1 MEKIS
6 LDQTW
11 RFYFGD
17 PRERHGGKPDDS
29 AWRVVDLPHDWSIEM
44 ERDPSNPSGVAGGF
58 FPMGRGW
65 YHKTLDVPEAWR
77 GKKVLV
83 EFEGVYMNSHVWL
96 DEHFVGLHPYGYTS
110 FVYDLTPYLR
120 YGKPNVLRVMVDNAS
135 QVNSRWYSGSGIYRH
150 VRLLIYEPVH
160 VAHWGVYVTT
170 PAVSTAEATVHVAT
184 RVENEAGETHE
195 VTLRSRLIT
204 PDGSPAGSVENT
216 ATIKAGRR
224 HEFAQDM
231 RVTAPH
237 LWSPDTPVLY
247 RLETEVAAGGETL
260 DSQTTWFGVRSFSVD
275 AENGFVLNGKPL
287 KLKGGCVHHDDGVM
301 GAASYDRSE
310 ERKVELHKANG
321 FNAIR
326 CAHNP
331 PAPAFLEAC
340 DRLGMLVIDEAF
352 DCWRDGK
359 NPYDYHLAFDAWW
372 QRDIESMVR
381 RDCNHPSVVL
391 WSIGNELMER
401 ARPEGF
407 EIARKLA
414 DHVRALDPTRPV
426 TAAMCGTWDN
436 QWQWPE
442 SAGFFAAL
450 DVGGY
455 NYQWQQYVSD
465 HAQAPHRVM
474 VGTESFPNEAYE
486 NWMSVLDNSFVIGD
500 FVWTSLDYLGESGI
514 GRVHFGGDGEPF
526 LGQYPWH
533 QANCGDLDLCGFK
546 RPQSYYRDMLWQ
558 NGDKL
563 YIAVHYPV
571 PPQGGKTP
579 VVTRWG
585 WPDVG
590 ASWTW
595 PGQEGQ
601 TFTVDVYSACD
612 KVELF
617 LNGQSLGVQPTTRK
631 EKFTATFEA
640 LYAPG
645 ALKAV
650 GFLDDQPAVECVL
663 KTAGL
668 AAHLRLSPDR
678 SIIRAER
685 GDVCFVTVEIVD
697 GEGQMHPDADAEVY
711 FTVKGE
717 GSLAAVGNADPQ
729 STELYRGNQRRT
741 YRGRGLVVVK
751 SNGTQGEI
759 HLRAQADN
767 LDGAEVV
774 IQTT

>member
-1 MEKIS
+1 MKKIS
-6 LDQTW
+6 LDQAW
-11 RFYFGD
+11 RFYYGD
-17 PRERHGGKPDDS
+17 PFDRHGRKTDDS
-29 AWRVVDLPHDWSIEM
+29 SWRVLDLPHDWSIEL
-44 ERDPSNPSGVAGGF
+44 ERNSSNPSGVAGGF

-65 YHKTLDVPEAWR
+65 YHKVLDVPEAWR

-96 DEHFVGLHPYGYTS
+96 DEHFIGLHPYGYTS
-110 FVYDLTPYLR
+110 FVYDLTPYLK
-120 YGKPNVLRVMVDNAS
+120 YGKQNLLRVMVDNAS

-150 VRLLIYEPVH
+150 VRLLIYDPVH

-170 PAVSTAEATVHVAT
+170 PVVSAAEAAVHVAT
-184 RVENEAGETHE
+184 RVENESGEAHE
-195 VTLRSRLIT
+195 VTLRSHLFA
-204 PDGSPAGSVENT
+204 PDGSLAGSVEDI

-224 HEFAQDM
+224 HEYAQDV
-231 RVTAPH
+231 RVVAPR
-237 LWSPDTPVLY
+237 LWSPDSPALY

-260 DSQTTWFGVRSFSVD
+260 DSQTTWLGIRSLHVD
-275 AENGFVLNGKPL
+275 AEKGFVLNGKPL
-287 KLKGGCVHHDDGVM
+287 KLKGGCVHHDDGVL
-301 GAASYDRSE
+301 GAASYDRAE
-310 ERKVELHKANG
+310 ERKVELHKASG

-331 PAPAFLEAC
+331 PAPAFLDAC

-359 NPYDYHLAFDAWW
+359 NHYDYHLSFDAWW
-372 QRDIESMVR
+372 QRDVESMVR

-414 DHVRALDPTRPV
+414 EYVRTLDPTRPV
-426 TAAMCGTWDN
+426 TAAVNGVWGGD
-436 QWQWPE
+436 WQWPE
-442 SAGFFAAL
+442 SAGFFASL

-455 NYQWQQYVSD
+455 NYLWKEYLSD
-465 HAQAPHRVM
+465 HTQHPRRVM
-474 VGTESFPNEAYE
+474 VGTESFPNEAFE
-486 NWMSVLDNSFVIGD
+486 NWMSVLDNSFVAGD

-514 GRVHFGGDGEPF
+514 GRVHFGGENESF

-571 PPQGGKTP
+571 PEGKTP
-579 VVTRWG
+579 VVTLWG

-595 PGQEGQ
+595 PGREGQ
-601 TFTVDVYSACD
+601 MFKVDVYSACE

-617 LNGQSLGVQPTTRK
+617 LNEKSLGVQPTTRN
-631 EKFTATFEA
+631 EKFTATFEVP
-640 LYAPG
+640 YAPG
-645 ALKAV
+645 ELKAV
-650 GFLDDQPAVECVL
+650 GYCAEQPMVECGL
-663 KTAGL
+663 KTAGP
-668 AAHLRLSPDR
+668 ATHLCLTPDR
-678 SIIRAER
+678 SAIRAEA
-685 GDVCFVTVEIVD
+685 GDLCYVTVEIVD
-697 GEGQMHPDADAEVY
+697 AEGRMHPDADGEVY

-717 GSLAAVGNADPQ
+717 GSLAAVGSADPQ
-729 STELYRGNQRRT
+729 STERYRGNQRKT
-741 YRGRGLVVVK
+741 YRGRCLVVVK
-751 SNGTQGEI
+751 SNGKPGKI
-759 HLRAQADN
+759 HLVAQADG
-767 LDGAEVV
+767 LEGTEIIVTAA
-774 IQTT
+774 